1 MAVKSTKN
9 SGIARIYRANVH
21 SHAVFFATRQAK
33 LDNPD
38 RDLTEIVKTVLLN
51 FHIEMTVDAA
61 VRDYNRLLNAFLENG
76 GI

>member
-21 SHAVFFATRQAK
+21 SHALFFATMHAK
-33 LDNPD
+33 LEKPE
-38 RDLTEIVKTVLLN
+38 RELTEIVNSVLLS
-51 FHIEMTVDAA
+51 FKIEMTVEAA